1 MALRRIERRKE
12 RRNRII
18 MAVVVAFLM
27 VMSGFG
33 VYLSGRGAQQETVK
47 DYGVTF
53 AIDQNTRTYKAD
65 FTGEQASYYYLPSSV
80 EQHALSLEERSLL
93 RDSQALILTFDPD
106 APRQQLGAL
115 SEVRLDLSS
124 LLQKPVIN
132 AVTTNTSAY
141 ALPVVTCDNATA
153 EMPVVSFEVDDET
166 ALVADGSC
174 LRVRGNGTAFY
185 ELRDALVYSYYDVY
199 ESS

>member
-33 VYLSGRGAQQETVK
+33 VYLSGRGAQDQTIK

-53 AIDQNTRTYKAD
+53 AIDQNTRTYTAD
-65 FTGEQASYYYLPSSV
+65 FTGQDASYYYLPSSV
-80 EQHALSLEERSLL
+80 EQYVLSTNGKSLL
-93 RDSQALILTFDPD
+93 RGSQALVLTFDPE
-106 APRQQLGAL
+106 APREQLGAL

-153 EMPVVSFEVDDET
+153 EVPVVSFEIDNET
-166 ALVADGSC
+166 ALVTEGSC

-185 ELRDALVYSYYDVY
+185 ELRDALVYSYYGVY